1 MAYIGKKPTDA
12 PLTSSDVADGI
23 ITNAKLAQD
32 IISGDT
38 ALASEPADTDEFLV
52 SDAGVLKRIDYSL
65 IKGGGITQADQWR
78 ITSNASLDS
87 GDVVSANW
95 ERNDN
100 DYDKVGDGMSE
111 SSGVFTFPETGI
123 YLIHTTLQAGDTT
136 DQDYIGFILDN
147 TLNDGSA
154 WDTLQDSY
162 GNITSGGGAQVY
174 VNVSDTCMVDITDLS
189 NHKIRLK
196 LGSEAAGVS
205 VKGSTNSQKT
215 GLTFIRLGDT

>member
-1 MAYIGKKPTDA
+1 MATLFVDKLDPQSGTALEIGT
-12 PLTSSDVADGI
+12 
-23 ITNAKLAQD
+23 
-32 IISGDT
+32 SGDT
-38 ALASEPADTDEFLV
+38 ITVPSGATFNVAGTLQSGGSALIS
-52 SDAGVLKRIDYSL
+52 
-65 IKGGGITQADQWR
+65 GITQADQWR
-78 ITSNASLDS
+78 ITSNASLNS
-87 GDVVSANW
+87 GDVVSTNW

-100 DYDKVGDGMSE
+100 DYDKIGDGMSE

-136 DQDYIGFILDN
+136 DQDYVGFILDN
-147 TLNDGSA
+147 TLNDGGA

-162 GNITSGGGAQVY
+162 GNITSSGGAQIY

-196 LGSEAAGVS
+196 LGSENAGVS

-215 GLTFIRLGDT
+215 GLTFIRLGAT

>member
-1 MAYIGKKPTDA
+1 MATLFVDKLDPQSGTALEIGT
-12 PLTSSDVADGI
+12 
-23 ITNAKLAQD
+23 
-32 IISGDT
+32 SGDT
-38 ALASEPADTDEFLV
+38 ITVPSGATFNVAGTLQSGGSALIS
-52 SDAGVLKRIDYSL
+52 
-65 IKGGGITQADQWR
+65 GITQADQWR

-100 DYDKVGDGMSE
+100 DYDKIGDGMSE

-136 DQDYIGFILDN
+136 DQDYIGLILQN
-147 TLNDGSA
+147 TLNNGGA

-174 VNVSDTCMVDITDLS
+174 VNVSDVCMVDITDLS
-189 NHKIRLK
+189 NHKIRMQ

-215 GLTFIRLGDT
+215 GLTFIRLGAT

>member
-1 MAYIGKKPTDA
+1 MATLFVDKLDPQSGTALEIGT
-12 PLTSSDVADGI
+12 
-23 ITNAKLAQD
+23 
-32 IISGDT
+32 SGDT
-38 ALASEPADTDEFLV
+38 ITVPSGATFNVAGTLQSGGSALIS
-52 SDAGVLKRIDYSL
+52 
-65 IKGGGITQADQWR
+65 GITQADQWR
-78 ITSNASLDS
+78 ITSNASLNS
-87 GDVVSANW
+87 GDVVSTNW

-100 DYDKVGDGMSE
+100 DYDKIGDGMSE

-136 DQDYIGFILDN
+136 DQDYVGFILDN
-147 TLNDGSA
+147 TLNDGGA

-162 GNITSGGGAQVY
+162 GNITSSGGAQIY

-205 VKGSTNSQKT
+205 VKGSTSSQKT
-215 GLTFIRLGDT
+215 GLTFIRLGAT

>member
-1 MAYIGKKPTDA
+1 
-12 PLTSSDVADGI
+12 
-23 ITNAKLAQD
+23 
-32 IISGDT
+32 
-38 ALASEPADTDEFLV
+38 
-52 SDAGVLKRIDYSL
+52 
-65 IKGGGITQADQWR
+65 TQADQWR
-78 ITSNASLDS
+78 ITSNASLNS
-87 GDVVSANW
+87 GDVVSTNW

-100 DYDKVGDGMSE
+100 DYDKIGDGMSE

-136 DQDYIGFILDN
+136 DQDYVGFILDN
-147 TLNDGSA
+147 TLNDGGA

-162 GNITSGGGAQVY
+162 GNITSSGGAQIY

-196 LGSEAAGVS
+196 LGAEAAGVS

-215 GLTFIRLGDT
+215 GLTFIRLGAT